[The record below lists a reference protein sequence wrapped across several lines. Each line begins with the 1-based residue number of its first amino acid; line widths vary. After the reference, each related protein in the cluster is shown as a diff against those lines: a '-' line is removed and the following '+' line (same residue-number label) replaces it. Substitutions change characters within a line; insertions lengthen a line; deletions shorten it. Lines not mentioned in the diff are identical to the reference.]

1 MKKEIFIE
9 KSINLYK
16 RFLLIVIFFLF
27 ISRKQSLFNYKNIN
41 FINSF
46 DTNIFFNISSV
57 NYYFSYKFNKIEV
70 EYNFQFFDKEN
81 ENDIIIPSDLSLYYN
96 LHIFCIL
103 KNRNNIIQSI
113 SNIYQN
119 KYFSCLEYSELNIYS
134 KFEIKI
140 CKDSSKCLSFYLF
153 DSHYFN
159 YNNLKYLK
167 DDIFDFNYINEKFSS
182 LSLNI
187 QKSKNELYSLKKCY
201 ILKPICSIK
210 EKAVILKNFWHLK
223 NIYNHYFC
231 FCNGHDC
238 KLDNNLD
245 TCKYYLYLSI
255 IDKNKYL
262 YKKTYYLFFD
272 FLYWDR
278 APGDAFF
285 VFREMEKQNISA
297 FYLTERK
304 DIYNQY
310 FSNSTKFQRIIPII
324 NRQYKI
330 SGNILEKY
338 LNFILKLKAVIS
350 GSQIDSR
357 ENIFFKIPYIT
368 FICLGHGVNFFKPFL
383 YNDYYGCNRYNKIL
397 LPSKK
402 IISLAKKYG
411 WKEENIIKIGLPK
424 WDLFDKYAFDSKNK
438 INEKCIFTMFTWRNL
453 KKDKNLSPK
462 YFNNIQKLLNHSKL
476 NQLLIAHNITL
487 YLSLHHNLLNDVDKF
502 ENGKKFRYIN
512 QEEII
517 TCLMKCELVISDFS
531 SIIFDFMYRKKPII
545 IFIPDSDDKFLS
557 ELYDDDYLNIINS
570 LKNNSI
576 KFENKVNGID
586 EAIKKIEYYVLNN
599 FQLDEHLKTLYKKF
613 NLFGKCNINKFI
625 EYLKSL
631 S

>member
-1 MKKEIFIE
+1 MLGQK
-9 KSINLYK
+9 NVDLYK
-16 RFLLIVIFFLF
+16 KFILLIIIFLF
-27 ISRKQSLFNYKNIN
+27 ISRKQFLFNYKNIN
-41 FINSF
+41 YINSF
-46 DTNIFFNISSV
+46 GANIFFNISSI

-70 EYNFQFFDKEN
+70 EYNLQFFDKEN
-81 ENDIIIPSDLSLYYN
+81 NIIIPSDLSLYYN
-96 LHIFCIL
+96 LHVFCIL
-103 KNRNNIIQSI
+103 KDHNNLIQSI

-119 KYFSCLEYSELNIYS
+119 KYFVCLEYSELNKYS

-140 CKDSSKCLSFYLF
+140 CKDSYKCLSFYLF

-159 YNNLKYLK
+159 YNNLKLLK
-167 DDIFDFNYINEKFSS
+167 DDIFDFNYINENFSS

-187 QKSKNELYSLKKCY
+187 QKSKDELYSLKKCY
-201 ILKPICSIK
+201 ISKPICSIK

-231 FCNGHDC
+231 FCNGHHC
-238 KLDNNLD
+238 KIDKNLD
-245 TCKYYLYLSI
+245 ICKYYLYLSI

-272 FLYWDR
+272 FLYSNR

-285 VFREMEKQNISA
+285 IFREMDKQNISA

-304 DIYNQY
+304 DIYAQY

-324 NRQYKI
+324 NRQYEI

-338 LNFILKLKAVIS
+338 LNFFLKLKVVIS
-350 GSQIDSR
+350 GSQIDSK

-383 YNDYYGCNRYNKIL
+383 YKDYYGCGRYNKIL
-397 LPSKK
+397 LSSKK

-411 WKEENIIKIGLPK
+411 WKDENIIKIGLPK
-424 WDLFDKYAFDSKNK
+424 WDLFDNYTFYSKNE
-438 INEKCIFTMFTWRNL
+438 INEKCIFSMFTWRNL
-453 KKDKNLSPK
+453 KKDKNISST
-462 YFNNIQKLLNHSKL
+462 YFNNIQKLLNHQKL
-476 NQLLIAHNITL
+476 NQLLFDNNITL
-487 YLSLHHNLLNDVDKF
+487 YLSLHHNLLNEVNKF
-502 ENGKKFRYIN
+502 ENSKKFRYIN

-517 TCLMKCELVISDFS
+517 TCLMKCDLVISDFS

-545 IFIPDSDDKFLS
+545 IYIPDSEDKFLN

-576 KFENKVNGID
+576 KFENKVSGID
-586 EAIKKIEYYVLNN
+586 EAIKKIEYYILNN
-599 FQLDEHLKTLYKKF
+599 FHLDEHLKTLYKKF
-613 NLFGKCNINKFI
+613 NLFGKNNINKFI